1 MHKVNVQEATMEKS
15 STGLDENV
23 AGLLCYVLGW
33 ISGLVFILIEQ
44 ESKFVR
50 YHAMQSIYVFGIY
63 MIASIIII
71 AIIGWIPILG
81 FIVNLALWLVGVGLV
96 IFLMVRAYQG
106 QKPKV
111 LWAGD
116 LAEKW
121 VQKKG
126 D

>member
-1 MHKVNVQEATMEKS
+1 MEKS

-44 ESKFVR
+44 QSKFVR
-50 YHAMQSIYVFGIY
+50 YHAMQSIYIFGTITVV
-63 MIASIIII
+63 
-71 AIIGWIPILG
+71 AIVLGWIP
-81 FIVNLALWLVGVGLV
+81 FIGTVIATIVWLIGVALW

-106 QKPKV
+106 AKPKV

>member
-1 MHKVNVQEATMEKS
+1 MDKS
-15 STGLDENV
+15 STGLEANV

-33 ISGLVFILIEQ
+33 ISGLVFVLLEQ

-50 YHAMQSIYVFGIY
+50 YHAVQSIYVFG
-63 MIASIIII
+63 
-71 AIIGWIPILG
+71 AINVAALVLGWIPVIGGVIAGLLG
-81 FIVNLALWLVGVGLV
+81 LLGLFLW
-96 IFLMVRAYQG
+96 IFLMITAYQG
-106 QKPKV
+106 KQPKV
-111 LWAGD
+111 PWAGD

>member
-1 MHKVNVQEATMEKS
+1 MGKS

-44 ESKFVR
+44 QSKFVR
-50 YHAMQSIYVFGIY
+50 YHAMQSIYIFG
-63 MIASIIII
+63 
-71 AIIGWIPILG
+71 AITVAAIVLGWIPIIGTVISIIIWL
-81 FIVNLALWLVGVGLV
+81 IALALW
-96 IFLMVRAYQG
+96 IFLMIRAYQG
-106 QKPKV
+106 KKPKV

>member
-1 MHKVNVQEATMEKS
+1 
-15 STGLDENV
+15 
-23 AGLLCYVLGW
+23 

-44 ESKFVR
+44 ESKLVR
-50 YHAMQSIYVFGIY
+50 YHAMQSIYIFG
-63 MIASIIII
+63 ALTVA
-71 AIIGWIPILG
+71 AIILGWVPVIGTVIATIIWLIG
-81 FIVNLALWLVGVGLV
+81 VALW
-96 IFLMVRAYQG
+96 IFLMIRAYQG
-106 QKPKV
+106 AKPKI

>member
-1 MHKVNVQEATMEKS
+1 MEKS
-15 STGLDENV
+15 STGMDENV

-50 YHAMQSIYVFGIY
+50 YHAMQSIYIFGTITVV
-63 MIASIIII
+63 ALVL
-71 AIIGWIPILG
+71 GWIPVIG
-81 FIVNLALWLVGVGLV
+81 TVVATIVWLIGLALW
-96 IFLMVRAYQG
+96 IFLMIRAYQG
-106 QKPKV
+106 KQPKV

>member
-1 MHKVNVQEATMEKS
+1 MEKS
-15 STGLDENV
+15 STGLEANV

-50 YHAMQSIYVFGIY
+50 YHAMQSIYIFGTITV
-63 MIASIIII
+63 A
-71 AIIGWIPILG
+71 AIVLGWIPVIGQVISGLLGLLG
-81 FIVNLALWLVGVGLV
+81 FVLW
-96 IFLMVRAYQG
+96 IFLMIRAYQG
-106 QKPKV
+106 KQPKV

>member
-1 MHKVNVQEATMEKS
+1 MEKS

-33 ISGLVFILIEQ
+33 ISGLVFILLE
-44 ESKFVR
+44 EKSNFVR
-50 YHAMQSIYVFGIY
+50 YHAIQSIYIFGTINVV
-63 MIASIIII
+63 ALVL
-71 AIIGWIPILG
+71 GWIPVIGNVIAGLLGLLG
-81 FIVNLALWLVGVGLV
+81 FALW
-96 IFLMVRAYQG
+96 IFLMIRAYQG
-106 QKPKV
+106 KKPKV

>member
-1 MHKVNVQEATMEKS
+1 MEKS
-15 STGLDENV
+15 STGLEANV

-33 ISGLVFILIEQ
+33 ISGLVFVLLEQ

-50 YHAMQSIYVFGIY
+50 YHAMQSIYVFG
-63 MIASIIII
+63 
-71 AIIGWIPILG
+71 AINVAAIVLGWIPG
-81 FIVNLALWLVGVGLV
+81 VNIVLTPIIGVIGLV
-96 IFLMVRAYQG
+96 LWIFLMIRAYQG
-106 QKPKV
+106 KQPKV

>member
-1 MHKVNVQEATMEKS
+1 MEKS

-44 ESKFVR
+44 QSKFVR
-50 YHAMQSIYVFGIY
+50 YHAMQSIYIFGTITV
-63 MIASIIII
+63 A
-71 AIIGWIPILG
+71 AIVLGWIPIIGQVISALIGLIG
-81 FIVNLALWLVGVGLV
+81 FALW
-96 IFLMVRAYQG
+96 IFLMIRAYQEK
-106 QKPKV
+106 KPKV

-116 LAEKW
+116 QAEKW

>member
-1 MHKVNVQEATMEKS
+1 MEKS

-44 ESKFVR
+44 QSKFVR
-50 YHAMQSIYVFGIY
+50 YHAMQSIYIFG
-63 MIASIIII
+63 
-71 AIIGWIPILG
+71 AINVVAIVLGWIPVIGNVIAGLIG
-81 FIVNLALWLVGVGLV
+81 LIGLALW
-96 IFLMVRAYQG
+96 IFLMIRAYQG
-106 QKPKV
+106 KKPKV

>member
-1 MHKVNVQEATMEKS
+1 MEKS

-50 YHAMQSIYVFGIY
+50 YHAMQSIYIFGTITVVAVVLGW
-63 MIASIIII
+63 IPFIGQVISIIISL
-71 AIIGWIPILG
+71 IG
-81 FIVNLALWLVGVGLV
+81 LALW
-96 IFLMVRAYQG
+96 IFLMIRAYQG

>member
-1 MHKVNVQEATMEKS
+1 MDKS
-15 STGLDENV
+15 STGLEANV

-33 ISGLVFILIEQ
+33 ISGLVFVLIEQ

-50 YHAMQSIYVFGIY
+50 YHAMQSIYIFGTITVV
-63 MIASIIII
+63 ALVL
-71 AIIGWIPILG
+71 GWIPVIG
-81 FIVNLALWLVGVGLV
+81 TVIGTIVWLIGLALR
-96 IFLMVRAYQG
+96 IFLMIRAYQG
-106 QKPKV
+106 KQPKV

>member
-1 MHKVNVQEATMEKS
+1 MEKS
-15 STGLDENV
+15 STGLEANV

-50 YHAMQSIYVFGIY
+50 YHAIQSIYVFGVY
-63 MIASIIII
+63 MLAGIIITVL
-71 AIIGWIPILG
+71 IGWIPILG
-81 FIVNLALWLVGVGLV
+81 FIVNLALWLAGVGLV
-96 IFLMVRAYQG
+96 VFLMIQAYQG
-106 QKPKV
+106 KKPKV

>member
-1 MHKVNVQEATMEKS
+1 MEKS

-23 AGLLCYVLGW
+23 AGLLCYVLW
-33 ISGLVFILIEQ
+33 WLSGLGFILIEQ
-44 ESKFVR
+44 KSKFVR
-50 YHAMQSIYVFGIY
+50 YHAMQSIYIFGTITVVA
-63 MIASIIII
+63 IVLGLIP
-71 AIIGWIPILG
+71 IIGWVISLIIWLIG
-81 FIVNLALWLVGVGLV
+81 VALW
-96 IFLMVRAYQG
+96 IFLMIRAYQG

>member
-1 MHKVNVQEATMEKS
+1 MEKS
-15 STGLDENV
+15 STGLEASV

-33 ISGLVFILIEQ
+33 ISGLVFVLLEQ

-50 YHAMQSIYVFGIY
+50 YHAMQSIYIFGTITVVA
-63 MIASIIII
+63 IVLGWIPVIGTVI
-71 AIIGWIPILG
+71 AIII
-81 FIVNLALWLVGVGLV
+81 WLIGLV
-96 IFLMVRAYQG
+96 LWIFLMIRAYQG
-106 QKPKV
+106 KQPKV